1 MPLQLGRTIIFDI
14 FPTTEEG
21 YFHDLTRTWS
31 LAMQPTKCRKHTTRP
46 RRSLT
51 ALWLSWRWDVRR
63 GSIRS

>member
-31 LAMQPTKCRKHTTRP
+31 LGLCN
-46 RRSLT
+46 RRS
-51 ALWLSWRWDVRR
+51 A
-63 GSIRS
+63 GSI